1 LLNHPIFIEG
11 SCDPQEES
19 YRKMNIETG
28 KRSQDSDKV
37 NFMVIPQGQ
46 TGAMDALL
54 ASYASGSLSRP
65 LHAVVASHLSLKAD
79 NRYFVS
85 SMENL
90 IAEDMAAMPVSTAPR
105 DRDTRLS
112 TIFDSDLTA
121 VSNSDDELGASFV
134 PAPLM
139 DYIGRSY
146 ESLKWRTVMPGL
158 REVTF
163 ENAPGCEAS
172 LLWIK
177 AGRAMPSHTHPG
189 MEATLVLKGSF
200 ADATGYYGRGDLA
213 VVDSD
218 VDHKPVAGADED
230 CICFAVSE
238 GPVKLTGPIARLFQK
253 LIRH

>member
-1 LLNHPIFIEG
+1 
-11 SCDPQEES
+11 
-19 YRKMNIETG
+19 M
-28 KRSQDSDKV
+28 V
-37 NFMVIPQGQ
+37 NPQGQ

-65 LHAVVASHLSLKAD
+65 LHAVVASHLALKLD
-79 NRYFVS
+79 NRPFVS

-90 IAEDMAAMPVSTAPR
+90 IAEDMAAIPVSAAPR
-105 DRDTRLS
+105 DRDTRLA
-112 TIFDSDLTA
+112 TIFASELATS
-121 VSNSDDELGASFV
+121 SNSDDELGASFV

-146 ESLKWRTVMPGL
+146 ESLKWRSVMPGL

-172 LLWIK
+172 MLWIK

>member
-1 LLNHPIFIEG
+1 L
-11 SCDPQEES
+11 
-19 YRKMNIETG
+19 
-28 KRSQDSDKV
+28 QDNDKV
-37 NFMVIPQGQ
+37 NFMLNPQGQ
-46 TGAMDALL
+46 SGAMDALL
-54 ASYASGSLSRP
+54 ASYASGALSRP
-65 LHAVVASHLSLKAD
+65 LHAVVASHLALKAD
-79 NRYFVS
+79 NRSFVS

-90 IAEDMAAMPVSTAPR
+90 IAEDMAAMPASAAPR

-112 TIFDSDLTA
+112 SIFGIEQDATGT
-121 VSNSDDELGASFV
+121 SDDELGASFV

-139 DYIGRSY
+139 DYIGRPY
-146 ESLKWRTVMPGL
+146 ENLKWRSVMPGL

-163 ENAPGCEAS
+163 ENVPGCEAS

>member
-1 LLNHPIFIEG
+1 L
-11 SCDPQEES
+11 
-19 YRKMNIETG
+19 
-28 KRSQDSDKV
+28 QDNDKV
-37 NFMVIPQGQ
+37 NFMLNPQGQ
-46 TGAMDALL
+46 SGAMDALL
-54 ASYASGSLSRP
+54 ASYASGALSRP
-65 LHAVVASHLSLKAD
+65 LHAVVASHLALKAD
-79 NRYFVS
+79 NRSFVS

-90 IAEDMAAMPVSTAPR
+90 IAEDMAAMLASAAPR

-112 TIFDSDLTA
+112 SIFGIEQDATGT
-121 VSNSDDELGASFV
+121 SDDELGASFV

-139 DYIGRSY
+139 DYIGRPY
-146 ESLKWRTVMPGL
+146 ENLKWRSVMPGL

-163 ENAPGCEAS
+163 ENVPGCEAS

>member
-1 LLNHPIFIEG
+1 MSILIDKHL
-11 SCDPQEES
+11 
-19 YRKMNIETG
+19 
-28 KRSQDSDKV
+28 QDSDKV
-37 NFMVIPQGQ
+37 NFMVNPQGQ
-46 TGAMDALL
+46 AGAMDALL

-65 LHAVVASHLSLKAD
+65 LHAVVASHLALKLD
-79 NRYFVS
+79 NRFFVS

-90 IAEDMAAMPVSTAPR
+90 IAEDMAAMPVSAAPR
-105 DRDTRLS
+105 DRDTRLA
-112 TIFDSDLTA
+112 TIFDSGVVA
-121 VSNSDDELGASFV
+121 ASNSDDELGASFV

-146 ESLKWRTVMPGL
+146 DSLKWRTVMPGL

-163 ENAPGCEAS
+163 ENTPGCEAS